1 MSENTGSTDLGKS
14 STGIQPNV
22 AAVLAYVMGF
32 ITGIIFFVM
41 EKENKFVKFHAMQSI
56 MCFVGLFVSSIFLS
70 FLPLLG
76 LLLNLASLVL
86 WILCMVQ
93 AYQGRWF
100 RLPVIGDL
108 AAKQVGL

>member
-1 MSENTGSTDLGKS
+1 MADGTGNTDLGRT

-22 AAVLAYVMGF
+22 AGLLAYVVGF
-32 ITGIIFFVM
+32 ITGIIFLAI

-56 MCFVGLFVSSIFLS
+56 MCFAVLFVLSLILS
-70 FLPLLG
+70 FVPLLAM
-76 LLLNLASLVL
+76 LMNLATLAL

-100 RLPVIGDL
+100 RVPAIGDL